1 MAKTVHLIEERLEDI
16 TMARFKIIFDGEE
29 QDEVFA
35 TEEEAE
41 DYALY
46 LCSCCRTGAETLH
59 WSNPGDYDYDEDEFE
74 DPEYEIVEED

>member
-35 TEEEAE
+35 TKEEAE
-41 DYALY
+41 D
-46 LCSCCRTGAETLH
+46 
-59 WSNPGDYDYDEDEFE
+59 
-74 DPEYEIVEED
+74 

>member
-1 MAKTVHLIEERLEDI
+1 
-16 TMARFKIIFDGEE
+16 MARFKIIFDGEE

-35 TEEEAE
+35 TKEEAE

-59 WSNPGDYDYDEDEFE
+59 WSNPGDYDYD
-74 DPEYEIVEED
+74 

>member
-1 MAKTVHLIEERLEDI
+1 MVRNKTRYLQLRKRL
-16 TMARFKIIFDGEE
+16 KIN
-29 QDEVFA
+29 
-35 TEEEAE
+35 
-41 DYALY
+41 ALY